1 MSVVH
6 VYHEPGAWIR
16 DAIAEASPAGSVPSV
31 VVVDD
36 EAALR
41 ARIGE
46 IEVLFASVTPR
57 GIWREAGRL
66 RLIQLMGAGADRLLP
81 APDLPPGVRIA
92 GARGVFAAEVAEH
105 ALALTLALARAL
117 PTLVRRQGE
126 RAWQPFASRT
136 LAGQTMGILGMGSV
150 GQRVARGAEALGMR
164 VLGLSRRPRAP
175 EIWGPDRLD
184 ELLASSNV
192 LVVALPFTPG
202 TSGLLDHRR
211 LRLLP
216 PGAWLVNVGRGGVV
230 DEAAL
235 DDALREGH
243 LGGAGLDV
251 FDEEPLPSR
260 SPLWSAPN
268 VLISPHLAGL
278 GVRYVER
285 IIPILLENVRRL
297 EAGEALTHEVDRD
310 AGY

>member
-1 MSVVH
+1 M
-6 VYHEPGAWIR
+6 
-16 DAIAEASPAGSVPSV
+16 
-31 VVVDD
+31 VVDS
-36 EAALR
+36 EAELR

-46 IEVLFASVTPR
+46 IEVLFAAVTPR
-57 GIWREAGRL
+57 GIWDGARRL

-81 APDLPPGVRIA
+81 APDLPPAVRIA

-105 ALALTLALARAL
+105 ALALTLALARGL
-117 PTLVRRQGE
+117 PTLVRRQAQ
-126 RAWQPFASRT
+126 RVWQPFASRT
-136 LAGQTMGILGMGSV
+136 LAGKTMGILGMGNV
-150 GQRVARGAEALGMR
+150 GGRVARAADALGMR
-164 VLGLSRRPRAP
+164 VVGLGRHAHAP
-175 EIWGPDRLD
+175 DVWGPDRLD
-184 ELLASSNV
+184 ELLAQANV
-192 LVVALPFTPG
+192 LVVTLPLTPA

-216 PGAWLVNVGRGGVV
+216 PGAWLVNVGRGGIV
-230 DEAAL
+230 DEGAL

-251 FDEEPLPSR
+251 FEEEPLGPKNA
-260 SPLWSAPN
+260 LWSAPN
-268 VLISPHLAGL
+268 ALITPHLAGL

-285 IIPILLENVRRL
+285 VIPILLDNVRRL